1 MNFSLHHIDMCQ
13 ATVALVQEIMKKT
26 KSGYKAPYFKLL
38 LKAGIQLTGPKL
50 SLSLAR
56 SEFGKKNVFP
66 KKLIFLNH

>member
-1 MNFSLHHIDMCQ
+1 MCY

-26 KSGYKAPYFKLL
+26 NSGYKAPYFKLL

-56 SEFGKKNVFP
+56 SGFGKNNFYSQR
-66 KKLIFLNH
+66 N